1 MKPFKILTD
10 DYFVGNFG
18 SVEASDEV
26 LRCCKR
32 NFPDDDKLDSGAL
45 HGESESVVDER
56 RRKCKTKGISI
67 RQVNFIE
74 QGLRNTITYINDM
87 MWKMD
92 LKHEWES
99 SIQYTR
105 YVGKGD
111 FYGWHKDNH
120 EHTSSVDDDRKISIV
135 YCLSYEKD
143 YTGAEFEIKESN
155 GNIYKRKFDY
165 GDFIVFPS
173 DKLHRVNPLK
183 SGDRTT
189 LVGWYM

>member
-26 LRCCKR
+26 LRSCKK
-32 NFPDDDKLDSGAL
+32 NFPDDNDLDVGAVR
-45 HGESESVVDER
+45 GEVNEDLSI
-56 RRKCKTKGISI
+56 RKCKTKGIDIS
-67 RQVNFIE
+67 RVNFIE
-74 QGLRNTITYINDM
+74 QGLRKAIIYINDM
-87 MWKMD
+87 KWKMD

-105 YVGKGD
+105 YIGKGD
-111 FYGWHKDNH
+111 FYGWHKDNS
-120 EHTSSVDDDRKISIV
+120 ESTSSIGDRKLSIV

-155 GNIYKRKFDY
+155 GNIYRRKFDY

-183 SGDRTT
+183 SGNRTT

>member
-18 SVEASDEV
+18 SVEATDDV
-26 LRCCKR
+26 LKNCKI
-32 NFPDDDKLDSGAL
+32 NFPDDDILNPGGLGSAGVEDHSI
-45 HGESESVVDER
+45 
-56 RRKCKTKGISI
+56 RKCKTKGISI
-67 RQVNFIE
+67 SQVNFIE
-74 QGLRNTITYINDM
+74 QGLRNTIRYINDM
-87 MWKMD
+87 KWKMD
-92 LKHEWES
+92 LKHKWES

-105 YVGKGD
+105 YIGKGD
-111 FYGWHKDNH
+111 FYGWHKDNS
-120 EHTSSVDDDRKISIV
+120 EPTSSIGHRKISIV

-143 YTGAEFEIKESN
+143 YTGAEFEIKASN
-155 GNIYKRKFDY
+155 GNIYRRKFNY

-183 SGDRTT
+183 SGSRTT

>member
-18 SVEASDEV
+18 STEASDEV
-26 LRCCKR
+26 LRCCKI
-32 NFPDDDKLDSGAL
+32 NFPDDNDLDTGTVRGDVTEDLSI
-45 HGESESVVDER
+45 
-56 RRKCKTKGISI
+56 RKCKTKGISI
-67 RQVNFIE
+67 SQVNFIE
-74 QGLRNTITYINDM
+74 QGLRKAIIYINDM
-87 MWKMD
+87 KWKMD

-105 YVGKGD
+105 YIGKGD
-111 FYGWHKDNH
+111 FYGWHKDNS
-120 EHTSSVDDDRKISIV
+120 ESTSSIGDRRLSIV

-155 GNIYKRKFDY
+155 GNIYRRKFDY

-183 SGDRTT
+183 SGNRTT

>member
-18 SVEASDEV
+18 SIEASDEV
-26 LRCCKR
+26 LRSCKR
-32 NFPDDDKLDSGAL
+32 NFPDDNDLDAGL
-45 HGESESVVDER
+45 VRDEGDEDLSI
-56 RRKCKTKGISI
+56 RKCKTGGIDIS
-67 RQVNFIE
+67 RVNFIE
-74 QGLRNTITYINDM
+74 QGLRNAIRYINDM
-87 MWKMD
+87 KWKMD

-111 FYGWHKDNH
+111 FYGWHQDNS
-120 EHTSSVDDDRKISIV
+120 ESTSSIGDRKISIV

-143 YTGAEFEIKESN
+143 YAGAEFEIKESN
-155 GNIYKRKFDY
+155 SNIYKRKFDY

-183 SGDRTT
+183 SGNRTT

>member
-18 SVEASDEV
+18 SIEASDEV
-26 LRCCKR
+26 LRSCKR
-32 NFPDDDKLDSGAL
+32 NFPDDDKLDSGGL
-45 HGESESVVDER
+45 GGDSMIDNR
-56 RRKCKTKGISI
+56 LRKCKTKGISI
-67 RQVNFIE
+67 SQVNFIE
-74 QGLRNTITYINDM
+74 QGLRNAIMYINDM
-87 MWKMD
+87 KWKMD

-111 FYGWHKDNH
+111 FYSWHKDNS
-120 EHTSSVDDDRKISIV
+120 EPTSSVGDRKLSIV
-135 YCLSYEKD
+135 YCLSYKKD

-155 GNIYKRKFDY
+155 GNIYRRKFDY

-183 SGDRTT
+183 SGNRTT

>member
-18 SVEASDEV
+18 SVEATDEV
-26 LRCCKR
+26 LRNCQN
-32 NFPDDDKLDSGAL
+32 NFPDDNNLDNAGVVRSGNFVED
-45 HGESESVVDER
+45 HSI
-56 RRKCKTKGISI
+56 RKCKTKGIEIS
-67 RQVNFIE
+67 QVNFIE
-74 QGLRNTITYINDM
+74 QGLKKTIININDM
-87 MWKMD
+87 KWKMD

-111 FYGWHKDNH
+111 FHDWHKDYYS
-120 EHTSSVDDDRKISIV
+120 TSSIGHRKLSIV

-143 YTGAEFEIKESN
+143 YTGAEFEIKVSN

-183 SGDRTT
+183 SGNRTT